1 MRKTVTYS
9 KSYTLILTT
18 YCSNNCSYCGFKNND
33 NGLITDSKVKKL
45 LIFAKSTGHWEILV
59 MSGEN
64 AGSSLT
70 IKKQLL
76 ERGYSDYVDFAS
88 SMCKLILDHGL
99 LPHTNIGVLKYDE
112 LERLHNVNASMGL
125 MLEDINKEL
134 GRRIHP
140 GKNIAERL
148 RVIEDAGKL
157 KIPFTSGIIMG
168 LGETQKDRME
178 SIKALLRLHARYN
191 HIQEIILQ
199 NFVPN
204 RNSKMKQTATVSID
218 DYNELIELISKNS
231 DIAVQIPQNLNSC
244 FKDLMLKGAND
255 LGGISKG
262 KDQINPQKTWGNIPS
277 LKREL
282 KSSGIS
288 LQPRLPIY
296 SKYIKMGWYTPA
308 IEPVLMKL
316 LSLKIFSHNIIAR
329 N

>member
-1 MRKTVTYS
+1 MSKTVTYS
-9 KSYTLILTT
+9 KSCTLILTT
-18 YCSNNCSYCGFKNND
+18 YCSNNCSYCGFKNN
-33 NGLITDSKVKKL
+33 NHGLITDSEVRKL
-45 LIFAKSTGHWEILV
+45 LTFAKSTGHWEILV

-64 AGSSLT
+64 AGLSLR
-70 IKKQLL
+70 IKKQLHN
-76 ERGYSDYVDFAS
+76 RGYSDYIHFVS

-112 LERLHNVNASMGL
+112 LKRLHNVNASMGL
-125 MLEDINKEL
+125 MIEDINKEL

-140 GKNIAERL
+140 EKNIAERL

-178 SIKALLRLHARYN
+178 SIKVLLRLHARYN

-204 RNSKMKQTATVSID
+204 RNSKIKQTSTVSID
-218 DYNELIELISKNS
+218 DYNELIELISKHS
-231 DIAVQIPQNLNSC
+231 DIAVQIPQNLNSY
-244 FKDLMLKGAND
+244 FKNLILNGAND

-262 KDQINPQKTWGNIPS
+262 KDQINPQKPWGNITS

-296 SKYIKMGWYTPA
+296 SKYIKMGWYTPEL
-308 IEPVLMKL
+308 EPVLMKL
-316 LSLKIFSHNIIAR
+316 LSLKTFSHNIIAR